1 MTAKRM
7 NPRRTMSLSHDVRLA
22 GKVAAACGSVVLLLG
37 ASACGSNG
45 NDKNAGTTGQTGQ
58 QGGPNDQQG
67 GPENPMP
74 GTNGKVAAVTG
85 STAQVQ
91 GMDGQVAVTW
101 TGSTTFTREVTAR
114 LADVRV
120 GDCVLVGSADQP
132 SSSDGTPA
140 TEVTA
145 SNVRITPKTNGSC
158 DLGMRGPGGQAAP
171 GGTGEGPQLNGTPP
185 TGAPQG
191 GRRPQVRAMAGA
203 VGEVTAVSGSGFTVA
218 AAKPG
223 SDDTTA
229 VTVTV
234 DGQTTYTATAKGS
247 ASDVKVGVCVAANG
261 TTDDTGAVTARTVAV
276 SQPRDGQCGGFA
288 QFRSSDGAS
297 SQES

>member
-1 MTAKRM
+1 
-7 NPRRTMSLSHDVRLA
+7 MSLSHDVRLA
-22 GKVAAACGSVVLLLG
+22 RRVAAACGSVVLLLG
-37 ASACGSNG
+37 VSACGSNG
-45 NDKNAGTTGQTGQ
+45 NDGSPKATGQTGE
-58 QGGPNDQQG
+58 QGGPKDQLG
-67 GPENPMP
+67 GPDNRMP
-74 GTNGKVAAVTG
+74 GANGKVAAVSG

-114 LADVRV
+114 LADVKV

-132 SSSDGTPA
+132 SSADGTPA

-158 DLGMRGPGGQAAP
+158 GLAMRGPGGAQGAP

-185 TGAPQG
+185 TGAPPG
-191 GRRPQVRAMAGA
+191 GQRPQVRGMAGA

-218 AAKPG
+218 AVEPG

-234 DGQTTYTATAKGS
+234 DAQTTYTATAKGS
-247 ASDVKVGVCVAANG
+247 SSDVKVGLCVAANG
-261 TTDDTGAVTARTVAV
+261 ATDDTGAVTARSVAI
-276 SQPRDGQCGGFA
+276 SQPRDGQCGGPV